1 MCWDVAKPVTV
12 LDILGMVGEDHGWGM
27 RFQSSGRWQEA
38 RWSCCELPTWA
49 CGLAWECNNPSSKC
63 KDGPHTF
70 LWTNGSAVPV
80 DILMNLVNPAHSL
93 VVVFDQEWLANVHP
107 FPIISTIIWF
117 LDLVYRH
124 QPCWRQRW
132 RHCYRSTSQR
142 LVHSL
147 CHMQSETHLMVPF
160 PFLLLKS
167 RVVSWLTGGDLM

>member
-93 VVVFDQEWLANVHP
+93 VVVFDQEWLASVYP

-117 LDLVYRH
+117 SGLGIIIDTNLVGNNADDIVIILPH
-124 QPCWRQRW
+124 NVSSVLCVTCIIK
-132 RHCYRSTSQR
+132 H
-142 LVHSL
+142 HSWCL
-147 CHMQSETHLMVPF
+147 FHFVY
-160 PFLLLKS
+160 
-167 RVVSWLTGGDLM
+167 